1 MRVTGNILILDDGSR
16 YSIDHNPTLMP
27 CTGCYFSDDISGFCF
42 ELRNRLYEEIGY
54 NLHCL
59 DEGDEYPLPKVI
71 LRKIDDDQDNLDL
84 ILENELCNGICPYDG
99 PNCVL
104 EGAYCLRRE
113 LNNKIREVYDI
124 TE

>member
-1 MRVTGNILILDDGSR
+1 MKVIGNILVMDDGSR
-16 YSIDHNPTLMP
+16 FSIDHNPTRTP
-27 CTGCYFSDDISGFCF
+27 CTGCYFCDDVSGFCF
-42 ELRNRLYEEIGY
+42 NLRNELHNVGY
-54 NLHCL
+54 DLHCMDSEDL
-59 DEGDEYPLPKVI
+59 VPKVI

-113 LNNKIREVYDI
+113 LNKKIREVYDI